1 MKAIDLG
8 LSVYWGETS
17 LKMPNE
23 HYEERFFTWG
33 DTSHYYTLKDV
44 LNKFDY
50 DELVKNDF
58 IDLIKYDYKDL
69 VNNSIISEKGY
80 LTRLY
85 DHAYIVLGEKWRMPT
100 VEEFNELVNKCEWHW
115 VGDGYVVTGPNKNS
129 IKLPYDVSYRDSGQ
143 RVIED
148 VWYEGEVEKKVFSKE
163 IRSFWSSE
171 PSYDDVQDGLVN
183 ESYVLCISNPE
194 SKIGIRI
201 SSENRGKK
209 NLIMPV
215 TCDKSLLIGE
225 NIIPLTK
232 QKIKKPWFM
241 DMGDLDFDDN
251 VSGELLPPPV
261 IPNGTNFPLPMWN
274 KLSDKLKAYLNE
286 AWDVK
291 CENDY
296 NKLLNNIDEVLILE
310 HHLKCC
316 GLI

>member
-8 LSVYWGETS
+8 LSVFWGENLLEIS
-17 LKMPNE
+17 DKQNKE
-23 HYEERFFTWG
+23 HLFSWG
-33 DTSHYYTLKDV
+33 DSSHYYSLEDV
-44 LNKFDY
+44 LKLFDY
-50 DELVKNDF
+50 EELAKNDF
-58 IDLIKYDYKDL
+58 KELIQYDYDKL
-69 VNNSIISEKGY
+69 VNNDIISEDG
-80 LTRLY
+80 RLKQKC
-85 DHAYIVLGEKWRMPT
+85 DNARLILGESWRTPT
-100 VEEFNELVNKCEWHW
+100 VDELQELVNKCEWHW

-129 IKLPYDVSYRDSGQ
+129 IKLPYEVSYRDSGR

-148 VWYEGEVEKKVFSKE
+148 VWYIGEVEKKVFSKE

-241 DMGDLDFDDN
+241 DMGDLDLDDN
-251 VSGELLPPPV
+251 VSGELVPPPV
-261 IPNGTNFPLPMWN
+261 IPNGTYFPLPMWT